1 MTTPIAGIQEKSTAT
16 AGLGAADWLSLAA
29 APTFTLMAL
38 LTPTLGGMPD
48 MICSAAPDAS
58 PLSGM
63 APMYWL
69 MAAFHAA
76 PWLRL
81 ASRRHGTRRS

>member
-1 MTTPIAGIQEKSTAT
+1 MATHITETDQKSPV

-38 LTPTLGGMPD
+38 LTPALGGPMD
-48 MICSAAPDAS
+48 MICAAAPDAS